1 MMNMKTVLSV
11 LLLAATAASAESIH
25 IKGIRQAT
33 DAEKAYKTAFK
44 QNLIT
49 GDIGRKE
56 YTLEQLAAYL
66 YYHFEVGKDYPV
78 KKITNSEVKIQVTD
92 KKGRESTESL
102 HIMGVKEQ

>member
-1 MMNMKTVLSV
+1 MTSMKTVLSV

-44 QNLIT
+44 
-49 GDIGRKE
+49 
-56 YTLEQLAAYL
+56 
-66 YYHFEVGKDYPV
+66 H
-78 KKITNSEVKIQVTD
+78 TNSEVKIQVTD